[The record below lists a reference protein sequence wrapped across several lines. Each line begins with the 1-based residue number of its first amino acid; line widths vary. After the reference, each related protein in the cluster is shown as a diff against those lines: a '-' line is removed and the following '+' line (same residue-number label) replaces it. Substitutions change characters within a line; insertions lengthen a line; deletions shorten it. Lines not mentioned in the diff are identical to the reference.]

1 MKESKICEFCAALFY
16 MIAGVILLINWLS
29 GGEYRYLM
37 NYVSMAL
44 ILGTVF
50 LIGRMILSKVE
61 YIYTVVWSVVVSFT
75 FMMDDG
81 KVDNSNEEK

>member
-1 MKESKICEFCAALFY
+1 MKESKVCEFCAALFY
-16 MIAGVILLINWLS
+16 MIAMAILLINWLS
-29 GGEYRYLM
+29 GVEYGYLLD
-37 NYVSMAL
+37 YVSMTL

-50 LIGRMILSKVE
+50 LIGKMILSKVE
-61 YIYTVVWSVVVSFT
+61 YIYTVVWAYVTFM

>member
-1 MKESKICEFCAALFY
+1 MKESKVCEFCAALFY
-16 MIAGVILLINWLS
+16 MIAMAILLINWLF
-29 GGEYRYLM
+29 GVEYGYLLD
-37 NYVSMAL
+37 YVSMTL

-50 LIGRMILSKVE
+50 LIGKMILSKVE
-61 YIYTVVWSVVVSFT
+61 YIYTVVWAYVTFM

>member
-16 MIAGVILLINWLS
+16 MIAGAILIINWLY
-29 GGEYRYLM
+29 GGEYGYLLD
-37 NYVSMAL
+37 YVSMAL

-50 LIGRMILSKVE
+50 LIGKMILSKVE
-61 YIYTVVWSVVVSFT
+61 YIYNVIWAYVT
-75 FMMDDG
+75 FMLMMGNG

>member
-1 MKESKICEFCAALFY
+1 MKESKVCGFCTALFY

-29 GGEYRYLM
+29 GEEYRYLM
-37 NYVSMAL
+37 HYVSTML

-61 YIYTVVWSVVVSFT
+61 YIYTVVWGVVT
-75 FMMDDG
+75 FILMMTDG
-81 KVDNSNEEK
+81 KVDDSNEEK

>member
-16 MIAGVILLINWLS
+16 MIAASILLIR
-29 GGEYRYLM
+29 ECRYLM
-37 NYVSMAL
+37 DYVPMAL

-61 YIYTVVWSVVVSFT
+61 YIYTVVWGVVT
-75 FMMDDG
+75 FILTMADG